1 MISLYDIVEESSQIF
16 EDFKSKYI
24 RQAADSCKS
33 TTKQKWRDVARYWFH
48 QNIAWDKIEDKD
60 IQVYS
65 GVDVDDLLASFRKVK
80 AGKEENYF
88 LFGMKDEELQ
98 CIYFPEYTQIVNR
111 EGSRFRWYQLNT
123 TRQSDYM
130 TAKDQHAILK
140 RCDYLLKISPKD
152 FDVRKLR
159 DQRYQAQ
166 KDMLP
171 DLDEYDRKSK
181 HNIKGELGKNAGGVD
196 TWYAGAYYKQ
206 CSAIAR
212 INRERYKE
220 IIAEMRMNKVKVDQK
235 LIDMIDSTMTRYN
248 KFMAGVITKSELNIK
263 QEDVKYIN
271 RRIHDEY
278 GDKGLIPILQRYY
291 EYMQRITQEK
301 TSSYTMDLM
310 YEVDV
315 MVEKLKAVCNEVD
328 EVLKKYNF

>member
-16 EDFKSKYI
+16 EGFKSKYI

-111 EGSRFRWYQLNT
+111 EGNRFRWYQLNT

-130 TAKDQHAILK
+130 TAKDQHTILK

-171 DLDEYDRKSK
+171 DLDMDDRKSK
-181 HNIKGELGKNAGGVD
+181 HLVKGELGKNAGGVD
-196 TWYAGAYYKQ
+196 TWYVGAYYKQ

-220 IIAEMRMNKVKVDQK
+220 IIAEMRMNKIKVDQK

-248 KFMAGVITKSELNIK
+248 KFMAGVIAKSELNIK

-271 RRIHDEY
+271 KRIHDKYSEE
-278 GDKGLIPILQRYY
+278 GLIPILQRYY
-291 EYMQRITQEK
+291 EYMQKITQEK
-301 TSSYTMDLM
+301 ASSYTMELM
-310 YEVDV
+310 HYVDV
-315 MVEKLKAVCNEVD
+315 MVEKLKAICKEVD

>member
-33 TTKQKWRDVARYWFH
+33 TTKQKWRDVARYWFN

-88 LFGMKDEELQ
+88 LMGMKDEELQ
-98 CIYFPEYTQIVNR
+98 CVYFPQYTQLVVR
-111 EGSRFRWYQLNT
+111 EGNRFCWYQLNT

-130 TAKDQHAILK
+130 TAKDQHSILK

-152 FDVRKLR
+152 FDVTKLR

-166 KDMLP
+166 KDRLP
-171 DLDEYDRKSK
+171 DLDEYDRRSK
-181 HNIKGELGKNAGGVD
+181 HLVKGVLGKNAGGVD
-196 TWYAGAYYKQ
+196 TWYAGNYYKT
-206 CSAIAR
+206 CSALAR
-212 INRERYKE
+212 QNRERYKE
-220 IIAEMRMNKVKVDQK
+220 IVAEMRMNKVKVDQK
-235 LIDMIDSTMTRYN
+235 LIDTIDSIMTRYN
-248 KFMAGVITKSELNIK
+248 KFMTGIIAKPGSDIS
-263 QEDVKYIN
+263 QSDVKYVN

-310 YEVDV
+310 YEADV